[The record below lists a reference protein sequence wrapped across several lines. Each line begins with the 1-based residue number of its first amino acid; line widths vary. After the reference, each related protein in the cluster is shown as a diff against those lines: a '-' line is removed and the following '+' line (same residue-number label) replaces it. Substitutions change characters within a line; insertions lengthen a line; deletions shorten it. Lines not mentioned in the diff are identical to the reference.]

1 MKKQFLV
8 ELEVPEG
15 AKIADC
21 IEYITHAVQSWG
33 GGYRPPGSYG
43 EDDDGDPFFSLD
55 RESVKVK
62 RHYHAR

>member
-21 IEYITHAVQSWG
+21 IEYITDSVRSWG
-33 GGYRPPGSYG
+33 GSLRPPGGYDV
-43 EDDDGDPFFSLD
+43 DDTGDPFFSLD
-55 RESVKVK
+55 RDSVKVK